1 MTKLEFDD
9 CKKVILDKLTTL
21 KSEATS
27 IKLNTSKLTALEKQV
42 TDVIEEIRTKNNSN
56 LDSQKL

>member
-9 CKKVILDKLTTL
+9 CKKVILDKLTYL
-21 KSEATS
+21 KSEATNRK
-27 IKLNTSKLTALEKQV
+27 INTLKLTALEKQV
-42 TDVIEEIRTKNNSN
+42 TDAIEEFRTKNNAN